1 MAGYTHTVSCCVSH
15 SRFPSSPEN
24 TQVEHHLASYI
35 SQGIATGCWHM
46 VLAYLLLVAGSFLLD
61 RQVLPW
67 CLLDLLPQSGML
79 SFVSSNHAEIKNP
92 LLINPND

>member
-1 MAGYTHTVSCCVSH
+1 
-15 SRFPSSPEN
+15 
-24 TQVEHHLASYI
+24 
-35 SQGIATGCWHM
+35 M

-79 SFVSSNHAEIKNP
+79 SFVSSNHAEMKNP